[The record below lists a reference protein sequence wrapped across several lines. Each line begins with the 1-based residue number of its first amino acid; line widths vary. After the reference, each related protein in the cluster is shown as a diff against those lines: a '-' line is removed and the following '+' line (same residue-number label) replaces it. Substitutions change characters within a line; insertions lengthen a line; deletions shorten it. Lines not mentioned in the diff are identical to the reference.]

1 MEQIGLINP
10 MQNII
15 NDMRDIAIYCDRNDW
30 ESIWYTEHHFNHEG
44 MEICPNALM
53 MGADIAARTKNIRI
67 GQAANIITFWNPI
80 RIAEDIALLDHL
92 SNGRVEVGIGRGI
105 YGREAIH
112 LNIEADL
119 KNQAKNFRLFEE
131 TITIMK
137 KAWTEKFFSH
147 QGEFYTYPSPNFEW
161 QHDLSPP
168 SEEFVNTKTNILKK
182 ISVVPRANPRTSSSI
197 MASC

>member
-1 MEQIGLINP
+1 MKFGYFCNSTNWEKKPYDRILEEAREITT
-10 MQNII
+10 
-15 NDMRDIAIYCDRNDW
+15 YCDSNNW
-30 ESIWYTEHHFNHEG
+30 NSIWYTEHHFNHEG

-53 MGADIAARTKNIRI
+53 MGVDIAARTKNIRI

-80 RIAEDIALLDHL
+80 RVAEDIALLDHL
-92 SNGRVEVGIGRGI
+92 SNGRVEAGIGRGI

-119 KNQAKNFRLFEE
+119 KDQAKNFRLFEE

-137 KAWTEKFFSH
+137 KAWTKKFFSH

-168 SEEFVNTKTNILKK
+168 SEEFVDTKTNILKK
-182 ISVVPRANPRTSSSI
+182 IRNFFLFT
-197 MASC
+197 